1 MGKRLLSA
9 NEKVPFFGLS
19 TSLVQRGAFRVFCN
33 SDTLLYSM
41 KSFESC
47 IVGEVCI
54 NHGAHDTYA
63 MQPVPKGTN
72 GGLSVL
78 GTAAAAAG
86 GALIGL
92 VFVLVG
98 YLSTSCQGHVR
109 NTQLLALPLGT
120 LCGLFG
126 SLLDSLLGATVQFS
140 GTCMVRKKV
149 YIWTSFS
156 SNFFC
161 CNQFTTTSL
170 FEFESTS
177 MESLSNGSLF
187 NQHSIMI
194 LIPYKA
200 YMFFMS
206 LLPRKPIIV

>member
-1 MGKRLLSA
+1 
-9 NEKVPFFGLS
+9 
-19 TSLVQRGAFRVFCN
+19 
-33 SDTLLYSM
+33 M

-47 IVGEVCI
+47 IVEEVCI
-54 NHGAHDTYA
+54 NHGTHDTYV

-72 GGLSVL
+72 GGLSML

-149 YIWTSFS
+149 LILTLFS
-156 SNFFC
+156 SNFFFVAISPL
-161 CNQFTTTSL
+161 QPL
-170 FEFESTS
+170 FEFESNS
-177 MESLSNGSLF
+177 MESLFDGSLF
-187 NQHSIMI
+187 NQHSISPAEPI
-194 LIPYKA
+194 CFPCSYCPESQLLRTSLYDDHWSCSQVQRKKIPLEPLFELA
-200 YMFFMS
+200 S
-206 LLPRKPIIV
+206 NSNGITVN